1 MDMSNDKKLIDI
13 LLRKEESKD
22 LDYKGPCEWN
32 SRNKASCCELV
43 KDILA
48 LGNTLGGYLIIGV
61 DEKPDGFV
69 FTGLSSGQ
77 LASFDTTKI
86 NQFVNNYADPPINTT
101 VYKVAHDNKHFAIIS
116 VPVFSDTPHIC
127 QKDYP
132 GILSE
137 ATVYV
142 RTDNNESAPIK
153 KSSDF
158 RLVIENSIKNR
169 TDQLLTSFRSI
180 LKHGPQTSPSKTDDE
195 KFTESIIKIQ
205 KFCDELN
212 PVLDKSY
219 GYRETI
225 FYPSFFDDQYFE
237 IDQLKTMAEN
247 GSVNY
252 TGWPFIYYNQHDSK
266 QSYIVDD
273 GIETCLSGKNWMHGG
288 DSFHFWRLFRTGL
301 LYTKEILDEDS
312 YLRIKGDNDPIL
324 DFDRL
329 CLMAAKTIDCLTRIY
344 TDHLPDE
351 TSITLKF
358 RLSGLENRSIA
369 SLSGMRMFFRG
380 HYVSKIKETEYM
392 TRKPLAE
399 WRAGVVDYSL
409 ELCKHVF
416 LRFNWIEPNMDACK
430 DVIDKMFKRKL

>member
-1 MDMSNDKKLIDI
+1 MPNDKKIIDI

-32 SRNKASCCELV
+32 SKNKASCCELV

-48 LGNTLGGYLIIGV
+48 FGNTLGGYLIVGV
-61 DEKPDGFV
+61 DERPDGFV
-69 FTGLSSGQ
+69 YTGLSADQ

-86 NQFVNNYADPPINTT
+86 NQFANNYSDPPINTT
-101 VYKVAHDNKHFAIIS
+101 AYKVTHNHKHFVIIS

-169 TDQLLTSFRSI
+169 TDQLLTSFRAI
-180 LKHGPQTSPSKTDDE
+180 LKHGPETQPSETDDE
-195 KFTESIIKIQ
+195 KFTASIKSIQ
-205 KFCDELN
+205 KRCDELN
-212 PVLDKSY
+212 PVLDESY
-219 GYRETI
+219 GYRETA
-225 FYPSFFDDQYFE
+225 FFPSFFNDQHFE

-252 TGWPFIYYNQHDSK
+252 TGWPFIYYNKHNSE
-266 QSYIVDD
+266 QSYIVDN
-273 GIETCLSGKNWMHGG
+273 GLETCLPGYHTMHGG
-288 DSFHFWRLFRTGL
+288 DSFHFWRLSRTGM

-312 YLRIKGDNDPIL
+312 YLRAKGDNQPIL

-344 TDHLPDE
+344 SGQLPDE

-369 SLSGMRMFFRG
+369 SISGVRMLFRG
-380 HYVSKIKETEYM
+380 DYVSKIKETEYM
-392 TRKPLAE
+392 AIRPLAE

-409 ELCKHVF
+409 DICKYVF
-416 LRFNWIEPNMDACK
+416 LRFNWIEPNMTECK
-430 DVIDKMFKRKL
+430 KVIDKMFMRKL

>member
-1 MDMSNDKKLIDI
+1 MPNDKKIIDI

-32 SRNKASCCELV
+32 SKNKASCCELV

-69 FTGLSSGQ
+69 FTGLSSDQ

-86 NQFVNNYADPPINTT
+86 NQFVNNYSDPPINTT
-101 VYKVAHDNKHFAIIS
+101 VYKVPHDNRHFVIIS
-116 VPVFSDTPHIC
+116 IPVFSDTPHIC

-180 LKHGPQTSPSKTDDE
+180 LKHGPQTTPSRTDEE
-195 KFTESIIKIQ
+195 KFEKSILKIR
-205 KFCDELN
+205 KYCDELN
-212 PVLDKSY
+212 PVLDKGY

-225 FYPSFFDDQYFE
+225 FYPSFFNDQYFE
-237 IDQLKTMAEN
+237 IDQLKKMAEN

-252 TGWPFIYYNQHDSK
+252 TGWPFIYYNQHDSN

-273 GIETCLSGKNWMHGG
+273 GIETCLSGKNVMHGG
-288 DSFHFWRLFRTGL
+288 DALHFWRLFRAGL
-301 LYTKEILDEDS
+301 LYAKEILEEDS
-312 YLRIKGDNDPIL
+312 YLRVKGGSDPIL

-329 CLMAAKTIDCLTRIY
+329 CLMAAKTIDCLTRVY
-344 TDHLPDE
+344 TGHLPDE
-351 TSITLKF
+351 TVITLKF
-358 RLSGLENRSIA
+358 RLSGLENRTIA
-369 SLSGMRMFFRG
+369 SLSGMRRVFSG
-380 HYVSKIKETEYM
+380 HYISKIEETEYV
-392 TRKPLAE
+392 TRKSLAE

-409 ELCKHVF
+409 EICNHVF
-416 LRFNWIEPNMDACK
+416 IRFNWGNPNMDACK

>member
-1 MDMSNDKKLIDI
+1 MKNKTKHLDI
-13 LLRKEESKD
+13 LLRKEETKE
-22 LDYKGPCEWN
+22 LDYKGPCIWN
-32 SRNKASCCELV
+32 PKDKASCCELV

-48 LGNTLGGYLIIGV
+48 MANTLGGYLVIGV
-61 DEKPDGFV
+61 DEKDNGFE
-69 FTGLSSGQ
+69 FTGMSNEQ

-86 NQFVNNYADPPINTT
+86 NQFTNNYSDPPINTT
-101 VYKVAHDNKHFAIIS
+101 VYKVPYENRNFIIIS
-116 VPVFSDTPHIC
+116 VPVFSDAPHIC

-158 RLVIENSIKNR
+158 RLVIENAIKNR

-180 LKHGPQTSPSKTDDE
+180 LKHGPETGPSETDAE
-195 KFTESIIKIQ
+195 KFKASIIKIE
-205 KFCDELN
+205 KICDELN
-212 PVLDKSY
+212 PVLDKGY
-219 GYRETI
+219 GYRETV
-225 FYPSFFDDQYFE
+225 FFPSFFDDQYFE

-252 TGWPFIYYNQHDSK
+252 TGWPFIYYNQHDSE

-273 GIETCLSGKNWMHGG
+273 GIETCLSGRNLMHGG

-312 YLRIKGDNDPIL
+312 YLRAKGDNDPIL

-344 TDHLPDE
+344 TGHLPDE

-369 SLSGMRMFFRG
+369 SISGMGMLFRG
-380 HYVSKIKETEYM
+380 HYVSKIKETEYFAK
-392 TRKPLAE
+392 KPLAE

-416 LRFNWIEPNMDACK
+416 LGFNRIEPNMDACK
-430 DVIDKMFKRKL
+430 EVIDKMFKRKL